1 MPEDF
6 PSPKHR
12 PGPFGPAQ
20 ALIPESQKL
29 VTISDSQLVWEA
41 LELMS
46 DQGYSQLPVLDDL
59 GHLCGIF
66 SYESFAQRSF
76 ELRGASNKVVDLPV
90 RECLSN
96 RYRLIPP
103 DTFID
108 TEGENWS
115 ERDFVLVGTREK
127 LIGIL
132 TLTDVWAV
140 LNDFAECFVLLFEIE
155 TELREFIS
163 EVIPDEQLPETFSY
177 LRKNQ
182 NSRPV
187 SSLDDLT
194 FEQYKELISHAKVW
208 PHFEKIFGSQKGL
221 LNVDLNEVATIRNEI
236 FHFRKRAGNAD
247 ADRLR
252 RFRDHKIRYY
262 REVLHRQIQ
271 TVKENLNV

>member
-59 GHLCGIF
+59 NHLCGIF

-155 TELREFIS
+155 TELREFIA
-163 EVIPDEQLPETFSY
+163 EVIPDEHLPNALACLKSAPNE
-177 LRKNQ
+177 
-182 NSRPV
+182 RPV
-187 SSLDDLT
+187 GSLDDMT
-194 FEQYKELISHAKVW
+194 FAQYNELINNQKVW
-208 PHFEKIFGSQKGL
+208 PHFKEIIGSHKGL
-221 LNVDLNEVATIRNEI
+221 LSVDLTEVANIRNEI

-252 RFRDHKIRYY
+252 RFRDNKIRYY
-262 REVLHRQIQ
+262 REIQ
-271 TVKENLNV
+271 NRKRNEDD